1 MELRFTQSSRKH
13 RIGKT
18 HAKHVLSTSEPWIHG
33 EEGTTRIIYD
43 WIGFDERGVEIEIT
57 GILEEGYIAII
68 HVMPTSLEEIGKGRD
83 HGREVLR
90 PRSFWPWY
98 QLR

>member
-33 EEGTTRIIYD
+33 EAGTTRIIYD

-68 HVMPTSLEEIGKGRD
+68 HVMPTSFRRDRKG
-83 HGREVLR
+83 
-90 PRSFWPWY
+90 
-98 QLR
+98 